1 MRTVH
6 IRTFTML
13 GLLFIL
19 LVPWIFF
26 LTAHFLQTNTLSLGG
41 NQLQKQRIQKRVS
54 EIIHLIGT
62 HADNWTD
69 PIWQNELQ
77 TLLREAKLDAV
88 ILNASDQEI
97 YRSQPGRERAWQS
110 SEQFSMIGDG
120 QVLGR
125 VVIYL
130 PSSKAVSMIA
140 VVSGLLLAVMI
151 VAVAMRRLI
160 LKPLDRMS
168 RAARQL
174 ASGDWEIQ
182 QLPSFRITEIAE
194 VRNGFEVMVEG
205 LQQSFQ
211 KQLEME
217 EERRF
222 VIAAVAHDLRT
233 PLFALRGYLD
243 GIEQGIADSP
253 DKLAKYLAAC
263 KEKSAQ
269 LDRLVEDL
277 FTFTKVEYLEA
288 ELNRS
293 TLDLGFILQ
302 KAVDNL
308 RPLAQQKDIS
318 VIMNCSADDLRVI
331 GDAHLLER
339 ALNNIMDNAVRHTPS
354 DGKILVQ
361 CEKDEHKVIFTIHD
375 TGPGFASDELGHVFE
390 PLYRGE
396 ASRNRST
403 GGAGLGLS
411 ISQRIIKQ
419 HGGELAAGNHPDQ
432 GALLSGWIPSA
443 TA

>member
-1 MRTVH
+1 MRTIR
-6 IRTFTML
+6 IRTFTVL

-26 LTAHFLQTNTLSLGG
+26 LTAHFMQTNTLSLGV
-41 NQLQKQRIQKRVS
+41 NSLQKQRIQERLSKVT
-54 EIIHLIGT
+54 HLIGT
-62 HADNWTD
+62 NSDNWAD
-69 PIWQNELQ
+69 SIWQNELQ
-77 TLLREAKLDAV
+77 ALLREAKLDAV
-88 ILNASDQEI
+88 ILDASDQEI
-97 YRSQPGRERAWQS
+97 YRSKPGREKAWLS
-110 SEQFSMIGDG
+110 TEQYTMMEDG

-140 VVSGLLLAVMI
+140 IVSGLLLAVII

-174 ASGDWEIQ
+174 ASGDWDV
-182 QLPSFRITEIAE
+182 QLPSSKITEIAE
-194 VRNGFEVMVEG
+194 VRNGFEVMVGG

-243 GIEQGIADSP
+243 GIEQGIAESP
-253 DKLAKYLAAC
+253 EKLAKYLAAC
-263 KEKSAQ
+263 REKSAQ

-302 KAVDNL
+302 KAVNNL
-308 RPLAQQKDIS
+308 RPLAQQKDIY
-318 VIMNCSADDLRVI
+318 VIMNCSSDDLRVI

-361 CEKDEHKVIFTIHD
+361 CEKDEHKVIFTIQD

-419 HGGELAAGNHPDQ
+419 HGGEIAAGNHPGQ

>member
-13 GLLFIL
+13 GLSFIL

-26 LTAHFLQTNTLSLGG
+26 LTGHFLQTKTLSLGE
-41 NQLQKQRIQKRVS
+41 NQFQKQRIQESLS
-54 EIIHLIGT
+54 EITQLIGANT
-62 HADNWTD
+62 DNWTD

-77 TLLREAKLDAV
+77 TLLQEAKLDAV
-88 ILNASDQEI
+88 ILDASDQEI
-97 YRSQPGRERAWQS
+97 YRSKTGRERAWLS
-110 SEQFSMIGDG
+110 TEQFSMIEDG

-130 PSSKAVSMIA
+130 PNSKAVSMIA
-140 VVSGLLLAVMI
+140 IASGILLAFII
-151 VAVAMRRLI
+151 VAEAMRRLI

-168 RAARQL
+168 MAARQI
-174 ASGDWEIQ
+174 AAGDWDV
-182 QLPSFRITEIAE
+182 QLPSSKITEIAE

-243 GIEQGIADSP
+243 GIEQGIAESP
-253 DKLAKYLAAC
+253 DKLAKYLAVC

-288 ELNRS
+288 ELSQS
-293 TLDLGFILQ
+293 TIDFKFILQ
-302 KAVDNL
+302 KAVDSL
-308 RPLAQQKDIS
+308 EPLARQKNIT
-318 VIMNCSADDLRVI
+318 VIMKHSGNDCCVI
-331 GDAHLLER
+331 GDALLLER
-339 ALNNIMDNAVRHTPS
+339 AMNNIIDNAVRHTPNH
-354 DGKILVQ
+354 GEIFVQ
-361 CEKDEHKVIFTIHD
+361 CEKDEHKVIFTIQD
-375 TGPGFASDELGHVFE
+375 TGPGFASDELGHVFDL
-390 PLYRGE
+390 LYRGE

-411 ISQRIIKQ
+411 IAQRIIRQ
-419 HGGELAAGNHPDQ
+419 HGGELTAANQPDQ
-432 GALLSGWIPSA
+432 GALLSGWIPLA

>member
-1 MRTVH
+1 MRTVR

-13 GLLFIL
+13 GLVFIL

-26 LTAHFLQTNTLSLGG
+26 LTAHFLQTKTLSLGE
-41 NQLQKQRIQKRVS
+41 NQLQKQRIQARLS
-54 EIIHLIGT
+54 EITHLIGT
-62 HADNWTD
+62 NSGNWMD

-77 TLLREAKLDAV
+77 TLLREVKLDVV
-88 ILNASDQEI
+88 ILDASDQEI
-97 YRSQPGRERAWQS
+97 YRSKPGRERAWLS
-110 SEQFSMIGDG
+110 TEQFSMIEDG

-130 PSSKAVSMIA
+130 PNSKAVSMIA
-140 VVSGLLLAVMI
+140 IVSGLLLAFII

-168 RAARQL
+168 MAARQI
-174 ASGDWEIQ
+174 AAGDWEV
-182 QLPSFRITEIAE
+182 QLPSSKITEIAE

-205 LQQSFQ
+205 LQQSFR

-243 GIEQGIADSP
+243 GMEQGIADSP

-277 FTFTKVEYLEA
+277 FTFTKVEYLET

-293 TLDLGFILQ
+293 TIDFELILQ
-302 KAVDNL
+302 KAVDSL
-308 RPLAQQKDIS
+308 KPLARQKDIT
-318 VIMNCSADDLRVI
+318 VIMIHSGADCSVI

-339 ALNNIMDNAVRHTPS
+339 AMNNIIDNAVRHTPNH
-354 DGKILVQ
+354 GEILVQ
-361 CEKDEHKVIFTIHD
+361 CEKDEHKVILTIQD
-375 TGPGFASDELGHVFE
+375 TGSGFASDELGHVFE

-396 ASRNRST
+396 VSRNRST

-411 ISQRIIKQ
+411 ISQRIIRQ
-419 HGGELAAGNHPDQ
+419 HGGELTAGNHTDQ